1 MLCHELNELKQKLV
15 RAACHPVLTELT
27 RLVCGRC
34 NRLESC
40 SALALDQVVYLQTQP
55 SKSGPT
61 NG

>member
-1 MLCHELNELKQKLV
+1 MLCHELSELKQKLV

-34 NRLESC
+34 TRLETC
-40 SALALDQVVYLQTQP
+40 STLAMEQVVYLQSLPQGST
-55 SKSGPT
+55 K